1 MSGNLTGIDEVKFK
15 KELHK
20 LQATI
25 EKKVGGLTKGPLP
38 KAMRAV
44 GEIWMTE
51 AKRRTPVKY
60 GVLRSSGHVVGPA
73 WDGGYLVVILRFGG
87 PAASYAA
94 AVHENLRAKH
104 KVGQSKYLESVTK
117 ERRAGWSKEV
127 ASFLK

>member
-1 MSGNLTGIDEVKFK
+1 MSNLTGIDEVKFAK
-15 KELHK
+15 DLHR

-25 EKKVGGLTKGPLP
+25 EKKVGGLVKGPLP
-38 KAMRAV
+38 RAMRSV

-60 GVLRSSGHVVGPA
+60 GVLRSSGHVEGPA
-73 WDGGYLVVILRFGG
+73 WDGGYLVITLKFGG
-87 PAASYAA
+87 PAANYAA
-94 AVHENLRAKH
+94 SVHENLKVKH

-117 ERRAGWSKEV
+117 ERRAGWSREV